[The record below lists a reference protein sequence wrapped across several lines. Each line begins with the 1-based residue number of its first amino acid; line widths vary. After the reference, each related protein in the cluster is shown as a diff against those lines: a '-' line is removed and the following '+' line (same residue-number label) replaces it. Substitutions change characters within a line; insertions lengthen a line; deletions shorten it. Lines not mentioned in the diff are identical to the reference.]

1 MGIEENLNF
10 EFKKDGDVA
19 IFKLLEKSF
28 DASIAGLA
36 KGELTILLSA
46 EEVRKLVFDL
56 SEIEYCDSSGLSAI
70 LLSFRILQ
78 SNDGQIRL
86 AAPQKNVRTLIE
98 ISQLNRVL
106 PIKET
111 VEEAVNELKSL

>member
-1 MGIEENLNF
+1 MDDNINF
-10 EFKKDGDVA
+10 EFKKNGDVA
-19 IFKLLEKSF
+19 IFKLQEKSF
-28 DASIAGLA
+28 DSSVAGLV

-46 EEVRKLVFDL
+46 EDVKKLVFDL

-78 SNDGQIRL
+78 TNEGHIRL
-86 AAPQKNVRTLIE
+86 ASPQKSVKTLIE

-106 PIKET
+106 PITDT
-111 VEEAVNELKSL
+111 VDEAINELKAI

>member
-1 MGIEENLNF
+1 MEDNINF
-10 EFKKDGDVA
+10 EFKKNDDVV

-28 DASIAGLA
+28 DASIAGLV
-36 KGELTILLSA
+36 KGELTVLLSA
-46 EEVRKLVFDL
+46 EEINKLVFDL

-78 SNDGQIRL
+78 ASDGHIRL
-86 AAPQKNVRTLIE
+86 ASPQKSVRTLIE

-111 VEEAVNELKSL
+111 VEDAVSELKAI

>member
-1 MGIEENLNF
+1 MNDTVNF
-10 EFKKDGDVA
+10 EFKKDGDIA
-19 IFKLLEKSF
+19 IFKLQEKSF
-28 DASIAGLA
+28 DASIAGLV

-46 EEVRKLVFDL
+46 GDINKMVFDL

-78 SNDGQIRL
+78 TNNGSIRL
-86 AAPQKNVRTLIE
+86 ANPQKSVRTLIE
-98 ISQLNRVL
+98 ISQLDRVL

-111 VEEAVNELKSL
+111 VQEAVDELKKI

>member
-1 MGIEENLNF
+1 MNENVNF
-10 EFKKDGDVA
+10 EFKKNGDVA
-19 IFKLLEKSF
+19 IFKLHEKTF
-28 DASIAGLA
+28 DASIAGLV
-36 KGELTILLSA
+36 KGELTILLSN
-46 EEVRKLVFDL
+46 EDIQKLVFDL

-78 SNDGQIRL
+78 TNDGHIRL
-86 AAPQKNVRTLIE
+86 AAPQKSVRTLIE

-111 VEEAVNELKSL
+111 VEEAVNELKAI

>member
-1 MGIEENLNF
+1 MNENVNF
-10 EFKKDGDVA
+10 EFKKIDDVA
-19 IFKLLEKSF
+19 IFKLHEKTF
-28 DASIAGLA
+28 DASIAGLV
-36 KGELTILLSA
+36 KGELTILLSN
-46 EEVRKLVFDL
+46 EDIQKLVFDL

-78 SNDGQIRL
+78 TNDGHIRL

-111 VEEAVNELKSL
+111 VEEAVNELKAI

>member
-1 MGIEENLNF
+1 MDENINF
-10 EFKKDGDVA
+10 EFKKVGDVA
-19 IFKLLEKSF
+19 IFKLQESSF
-28 DASIAGLA
+28 DASIAGLV

-46 EEVRKLVFDL
+46 EEVTKLVFDL

-78 SNDGQIRL
+78 TNEGHIRL
-86 AAPQKNVRTLIE
+86 ASPQKSVRTLIE

-106 PIKET
+106 PIKES
-111 VEEAVNELKSL
+111 VEEAVTELKAI

>member
-1 MGIEENLNF
+1 MEENINF

-19 IFKLLEKSF
+19 IFKLNENSF
-28 DASIAGLA
+28 DASIAGLV

-46 EEVRKLVFDL
+46 EEVRKLIFDL

-78 SNDGQIRL
+78 TNDGHIRL
-86 AAPQKNVRTLIE
+86 ASPQKSVRTLIE
-98 ISQLNRVL
+98 ISQLDRVL

-111 VEEAVNELKSL
+111 VEEAIEELKAI

>member
-1 MGIEENLNF
+1 MEENINF

-19 IFKLLEKSF
+19 IFKLLENSF
-28 DASIAGLA
+28 DASIAGIA

-46 EEVRKLVFDL
+46 EEVDKLVFDL

-78 SNDGQIRL
+78 SNNGHIRL
-86 AAPQKNVRTLIE
+86 AAPQKSVRTLIE
-98 ISQLNRVL
+98 ISQLDRVL

-111 VEEAVNELKSL
+111 VEEAVNDLKNI

>member
-1 MGIEENLNF
+1 MEENINF

-19 IFKLLEKSF
+19 IFKLNENSF
-28 DASIAGLA
+28 DAAIAGLV

-46 EEVRKLVFDL
+46 EDVQKLVFDL

-70 LLSFRILQ
+70 LLAFRILQ
-78 SNDGQIRL
+78 TNDGQIRL
-86 AAPQKNVRTLIE
+86 ASPQKSVRTLIE

-106 PIKET
+106 PINES
-111 VEEAVNELKSL
+111 VEEAIEELKSI

>member
-1 MGIEENLNF
+1 MDENINF
-10 EFKKDGDVA
+10 EFKKNGDVA

-28 DASIAGLA
+28 DASIAGLV

-46 EEVRKLVFDL
+46 EDVKKLVFDL

-70 LLSFRILQ
+70 LLSFRIIQ
-78 SNDGQIRL
+78 TNDGQIRL
-86 AAPQKNVRTLIE
+86 ASPQKSVRTLIE

-106 PIKET
+106 PITDT
-111 VEEAVNELKSL
+111 VDEAVSELKAI

>member
-1 MGIEENLNF
+1 MEENINF
-10 EFKKDGDVA
+10 EFKKEDDVA
-19 IFKLLEKSF
+19 VFKLLERSF
-28 DASIAGLA
+28 DASIAGLV

-46 EEVRKLVFDL
+46 EDVSKLVFDL

-78 SNDGQIRL
+78 TNNGQIRL
-86 AAPQKNVRTLIE
+86 AAPQKSVRTLIE

-111 VEEAVNELKSL
+111 VEEAVDELKSL

>member
-1 MGIEENLNF
+1 MEDNINF
-10 EFKKDGDVA
+10 EFKKNGDVA
-19 IFKLLEKSF
+19 VFKLLEKSF
-28 DASIAGLA
+28 DASISGLV

-46 EEVRKLVFDL
+46 EDIQKLIFDL

-78 SNDGQIRL
+78 ANEGHIRL
-86 AAPQKNVRTLIE
+86 ASPQKNVKTLIE

-106 PIKET
+106 PIKDT
-111 VEEAVNELKSL
+111 VEEAVNELKSI

>member
-1 MGIEENLNF
+1 MDENVNF
-10 EFKKDGDVA
+10 EFKKIGDVA

-28 DASIAGLA
+28 DASIAGLV

-46 EEVRKLVFDL
+46 EDVKKLVFDL

-70 LLSFRILQ
+70 LLSFRIIQ
-78 SNDGQIRL
+78 TNDGQIRL
-86 AAPQKNVRTLIE
+86 ASPQKSVRTLIE

-106 PIKET
+106 PITDT
-111 VEEAVNELKSL
+111 VDEAISELKAI

>member
-1 MGIEENLNF
+1 MEENINF

-19 IFKLLEKSF
+19 IFKLMEKSF
-28 DASIAGLA
+28 DAAIAGLV

-46 EEVRKLVFDL
+46 EDVSKLVFDL

-78 SNDGQIRL
+78 SNDGHIRL
-86 AAPQKNVRTLIE
+86 ASPQKNVRTLIE

-106 PIKET
+106 PITET
-111 VEEAVNELKSL
+111 VEEAVKDLKSI

>member
-1 MGIEENLNF
+1 MEENVNF
-10 EFKKDGDVA
+10 EFKKVEDVA
-19 IFKLLEKSF
+19 IFKLLESSF
-28 DASIAGLA
+28 DASIAGLV
-36 KGELTILLSA
+36 KGELTILLSTGDIQ
-46 EEVRKLVFDL
+46 KLVFDL

-78 SNDGQIRL
+78 SNDGHITL
-86 AAPQKNVRTLIE
+86 ASPQKSVRTLIE

-111 VEEAVNELKSL
+111 VEEAVNGLKGI

>member
-1 MGIEENLNF
+1 MEENINF

-46 EEVRKLVFDL
+46 DDINKLVFDL

-78 SNDGQIRL
+78 SKDGQIRL
-86 AAPQKNVRTLIE
+86 ASPQKSVRTLIE
-98 ISQLNRVL
+98 ISQLNRIL

-111 VEEAVNELKSL
+111 VEEAINELKSL